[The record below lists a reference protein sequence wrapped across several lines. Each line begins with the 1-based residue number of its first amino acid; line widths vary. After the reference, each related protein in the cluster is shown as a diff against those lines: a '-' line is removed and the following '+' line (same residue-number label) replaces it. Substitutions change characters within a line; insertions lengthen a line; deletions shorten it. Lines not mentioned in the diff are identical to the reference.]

1 MTRIGII
8 VGSTRPGRL
17 GPQVARW
24 VEKVAGERGD
34 AEFELVDVD
43 DFNLPLFDEPLPPI
57 VGEYQHAHTRAWSA
71 KVAELDGYVFVTP
84 EYNRSIPGA
93 LKNAIDCV
101 YYEWNHKAAGLVGY
115 GSNVGGA
122 RALEHLRGIAGAV
135 MLTPAHSEVTLS
147 MHSDFENYAVFNPD
161 PRHEGLLSQL
171 LGEVIA
177 LADAL
182 APLRAASADHRG

>member
-1 MTRIGII
+1 MTKIGII

-24 VEKVAGERGD
+24 VEKAAGERDD
-34 AEFELVDVD
+34 AEFDLVDVAD
-43 DFNLPLFDEPLPPI
+43 YNLPLFDEPRSPLLRD
-57 VGEYQHAHTRAWSA
+57 YQHAHTRAWSA

-93 LKNAIDCV
+93 LKNAIDVV
-101 YYEWNHKAAGLVGY
+101 YHEWNHKAAGLVGY
-115 GSNVGGA
+115 GSTAGGA

-135 MLTPAHSEVTLS
+135 MLAPVHTEVTLS
-147 MHSDFENYAVFNPD
+147 MHNDFENYAVFNPD
-161 PRHEGLLSQL
+161 PRHEGALRQM

-182 APLRAASADHRG
+182 APLRGT